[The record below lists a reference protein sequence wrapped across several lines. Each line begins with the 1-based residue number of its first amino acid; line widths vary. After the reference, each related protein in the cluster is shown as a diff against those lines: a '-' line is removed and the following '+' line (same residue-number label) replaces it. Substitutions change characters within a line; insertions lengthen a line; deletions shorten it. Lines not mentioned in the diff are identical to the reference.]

1 MTDDPESRP
10 APQLPVPSRK
20 VDLAE
25 VPPRLDEL
33 DPAVTVLMS
42 DADKS
47 AYSADRRRVM
57 ESNALKIQ
65 HANFKADRA
74 IKANRLAKEAHEQ
87 GFAEAVDQLIP
98 HVITNVLHVQAM
110 VPKIL
115 HLVEGAIEN
124 SDTDALKSVNPVLK
138 TLLVEQEKLM
148 GRMKMIGPPVSK
160 QEIKQE
166 TTSTHTEIK
175 VNMDLADLVRARKE
189 QIAPAHDKPIIDM

>member
-1 MTDDPESRP
+1 MTDESESRP

-20 VDLAE
+20 VDQQE

-42 DADKS
+42 DADRA
-47 AYSADRRRVM
+47 AYTADRKRIM
-57 ESNALKIQ
+57 ESNAMAIRS
-65 HANFKADRA
+65 ANLLADRVVR
-74 IKANRLAKEAHEQ
+74 ANKLAREAHEQ

-115 HLVEGAIEN
+115 HLVESSIEN
-124 SDTDALKSVNPVLK
+124 KDTDALKSVNPVLK

-189 QIAPAHDKPIIDM
+189 QIDQSGDKPIIDM

>member
-1 MTDDPESRP
+1 MTDDPTP
-10 APQLPVPSRK
+10 KPLPQLPVPSRK
-20 VDLAE
+20 LDLPE

-42 DADKS
+42 DADRA
-47 AYSADRRRVM
+47 AYSADRKRLM
-57 ESNALKIQ
+57 ESNALAIRN
-65 HANFKADRA
+65 ANMKADRA
-74 IKANRLAKEAHEQ
+74 IKANRLAKEAREQ

-110 VPKIL
+110 VPEIL
-115 HLVEGAIEN
+115 HLVEASIKNG
-124 SDTDALKSVNPVLK
+124 DTDALKSVNPVLK

-189 QIAPAHDKPIIDM
+189 QIDQSGDKPIIDM